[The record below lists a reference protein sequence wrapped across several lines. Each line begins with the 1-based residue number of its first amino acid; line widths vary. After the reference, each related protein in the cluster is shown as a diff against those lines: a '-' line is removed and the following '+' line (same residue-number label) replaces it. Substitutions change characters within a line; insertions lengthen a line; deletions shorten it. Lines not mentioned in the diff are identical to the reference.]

1 MSPIE
6 RWGPAT
12 WTLFH
17 VLAEK
22 VSADAYPTLR
32 GALFSWVY
40 RICSGLPCPDCAAHA
55 KEFLSKLDPQ
65 KLLTKDDF
73 RNTLYIFHNVVNR
86 RKGKPV
92 FPVAGLARY
101 QYMPI
106 AQICNTFAQTYHT
119 KGNMSMLSESFY
131 RQILLDQFRPWMMMH
146 IKHFQTPVHNFV
158 ANLPRDEEPPLAE
171 KPPMAEE
178 PITEEPP
185 LSNAP

>member
-22 VSADAYPTLR
+22 VTEDAYPSLR

-55 KEFLSKLDPQ
+55 KEFLSKLDPL

-73 RNTLYIFHNVVNR
+73 RTMLYIFHNVVNR
-86 RKGKPV
+86 RKGKQI
-92 FPVAGLARY
+92 FPISGLARY
-101 QYMPI
+101 QSMQI
-106 AQICNTFAQTYHT
+106 AQTCNAFAQTYHT
-119 KGNMSMLSESFY
+119 KGNMNMLSESFY
-131 RQILLDQFRPWMMMH
+131 RQLLLNQFRPWIMTNYSCQPERATT
-146 IKHFQTPVHNFV
+146 I
-158 ANLPRDEEPPLAE
+158 
-171 KPPMAEE
+171 
-178 PITEEPP
+178 
-185 LSNAP
+185 

>member
-6 RWGPAT
+6 KWGPAT

-17 VLAEK
+17 GLAEK
-22 VSADAYPTLR
+22 VRNDAYPSLR

-86 RKGKPV
+86 RKGKPI
-92 FPVAGLARY
+92 FPISGLARY
-101 QYMPI
+101 QSMPI

-119 KGNMSMLSESFY
+119 KGNMNMLSESFY
-131 RQILLDQFRPWMMMH
+131 RQLILDQFRSWMMMH
-146 IKHFQTPVHNFV
+146 IKYFQPPPSVAVAPSVEAPTPSAAV
-158 ANLPRDEEPPLAE
+158 APLVEAPPT
-171 KPPMAEE
+171 
-178 PITEEPP
+178 I
-185 LSNAP
+185 